1 MPTTEQFI
9 LEYLKE
15 EILGTDVACDTETSI
30 EGLGLDSYST
40 IQMVLALEE
49 KTGKSLL
56 ENGLKQIHIQNVR
69 TLAAFVVGIV

>member
-15 EILGTDVACDTETSI
+15 EILGTDVACDTETSF

-69 TLAAFVVGIV
+69 TLAAFVDGIV